1 MVPNKSAHTMLL
13 LLLTI
18 HTETIQS
25 LLLTAP
31 IDPTYIM
38 NSERSLI

>member
-1 MVPNKSAHTMLL
+1 MVPNKSAHIMLL

-31 IDPTYIM
+31 IDPT
-38 NSERSLI
+38 LL